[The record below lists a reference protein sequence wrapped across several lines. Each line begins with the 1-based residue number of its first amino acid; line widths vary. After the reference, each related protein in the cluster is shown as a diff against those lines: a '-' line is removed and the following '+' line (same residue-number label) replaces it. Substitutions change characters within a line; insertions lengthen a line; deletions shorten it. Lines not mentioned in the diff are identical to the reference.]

1 MPHSAQLP
9 AETVLAHSCMGTV
22 GVTER
27 YVLDDMSFL
36 NLVLKGKEGPLSQEM
51 SYMLRLSIY
60 LL

>member
-9 AETVLAHSCMGTV
+9 AETVLAHCMGTV